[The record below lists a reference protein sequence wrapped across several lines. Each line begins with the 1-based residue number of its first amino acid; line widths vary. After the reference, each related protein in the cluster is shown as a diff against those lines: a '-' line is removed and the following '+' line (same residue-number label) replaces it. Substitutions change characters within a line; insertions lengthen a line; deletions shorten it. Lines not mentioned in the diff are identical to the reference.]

1 MKYSITRS
9 AEFQVIAP
17 QFKGLALTADITN
30 TPASA
35 ALWDEIRAVVAD
47 FRSRFTTDS
56 IKFLSGIEAT
66 RAAYKAAGKDP
77 SRYRPACEQL
87 ARRVVQ
93 GKDLYA
99 INTVVD
105 LVNLVSLQSH
115 YSTAALDADAVEGTA
130 IELGLGRP
138 DEPYEA
144 IGRGPLN
151 IDRLP
156 VYRDA
161 TGAFATPTSDST
173 RTMTGLGCRHL
184 LMLVNGYDGSDER
197 LAEALQLTVRLLTQ
211 YAEARNVEHIYY

>member
-66 RAAYKAAGKDP
+66 RAAYKAA
-77 SRYRPACEQL
+77 
-87 ARRVVQ
+87 